1 VELAENTEVYGNI
14 EFAGFQE
21 YWILIEK
28 IKASKVLVL
37 PSSREGFG
45 MVVIEAFACG
55 VPVVTVR
62 AKYNAAQG
70 LVENGV
76 DGLVVEPEDRE
87 IAKAIQKIIR
97 RSSDY
102 RKISEAAFR
111 RAKDYNWEEIVEN
124 ITSVYKGYTRKS

>member
-1 VELAENTEVYGNI
+1 
-14 EFAGFQE
+14 
-21 YWILIEK
+21 
-28 IKASKVLVL
+28 
-37 PSSREGFG
+37 

-102 RKISEAAFR
+102 ERSQKPHFR

-124 ITSVYKGYTRKS
+124 ITSVYKGYTRNLKVKLALSQISSLF